1 MKILLIEDDEFT
13 TSIVVAALT
22 NYNYQVETINDGQI
36 GLELAKKVDYDLL
49 LLDVSLLGLDGITLC
64 RQIRFAGYQMP
75 ILILTGKDSTSMRVM
90 GLEAGADDY
99 VAKPF
104 DLLELIARIKAL
116 LRRGKEIL
124 PTVLIW
130 ENLQLNTNT
139 KEVTYTDKHLH
150 LTPKEYGLL
159 ELFLRSPQRIYSRR
173 ALLDKIWSSLEFPSE
188 EAVTTQIKGLRQKLK
203 VAGMNVDLIETVY
216 GLGYRLKE
224 EQDKSIKRQRGKRNR
239 EQYNLRISLSGR
251 TAEEKGVWEGDYY
264 PNSNLQLL
272 EDGVLDPSR
281 GTELT
286 QKQQAEA
293 KVMAV
298 VANMWEEFKQT
309 LGEQIKL
316 FEQVQAH
323 LSDATPNLS
332 LLKQATAQAH
342 RLAGSLGCYSLL
354 EGSKIAREIERLLE
368 ESQTT
373 PKQNVTLQ
381 LGELI
386 KSLKKIVRQ
395 QSLMPTASSL
405 SRVSSGWLLIIDDDA
420 ILTERVELEAKTHGF
435 QVEIAANLKTARSIL
450 VIYSPDVILLD
461 LSFSDPQENGLK
473 LLAELNQS
481 QPDIPVLVFTSCNQL
496 SKRVEAVSLGAC
508 GFLSKTMS
516 ASEVISV
523 VKTALKQHHMAEAKI
538 LVVDDDSL
546 VLNRVTALLSPWG
559 IQLTTLQD
567 SQRFWDVLE
576 YTVPDLLILDIEMP
590 DFSGIEL
597 CQAVRND
604 PRWNQLSV
612 LFLSVH
618 SDTEIVH
625 KVYAAGADDYVK
637 KPFVESELIVRI
649 LNRLERIRLKEKVI

>member
-1 MKILLIEDDEFT
+1 MSMKILLVEDDEFT
-13 TSIVVAALT
+13 TSVVVAALK
-22 NYNYQVETINDGQI
+22 NSNYQIETTNDGQI

-49 LLDVSLLGLDGITLC
+49 LLDVSLPGLDGISLC
-64 RQIRFAGYQMP
+64 RQIRCAGYQMP
-75 ILILTGKDSTSMRVM
+75 ILILTGKDSISMRVT

-104 DLLELIARIKAL
+104 DISELIARIKAL

-124 PTVLIW
+124 PTIIAW
-130 ENLQLNTNT
+130 ENLQINTNT
-139 KEVTYTDKHLH
+139 KEVTYTTKHLH

-159 ELFLRSPQRIYSRR
+159 ELFLRNPHRIYSRR
-173 ALLDKIWSSLEFPSE
+173 ALLDKIWSSVEFPGE

-203 VAGMNVDLIETVY
+203 IAGMKVDLIETVY
-216 GLGYRLKE
+216 GLGYRLTE
-224 EQDKSIKRQRGKRNR
+224 EEKDKSVQK
-239 EQYNLRISLSGR
+239 EQGI
-251 TAEEKGVWEGDYY
+251 
-264 PNSNLQLL
+264 
-272 EDGVLDPSR
+272 LDSHR
-281 GTELT
+281 GTVNQITPCYELA

-316 FEQVQAH
+316 FEQVQAQ
-323 LSDATPNLS
+323 LLDATLNHT

-368 ESQTT
+368 ETQTT
-373 PKQNVTLQ
+373 PKQSITLQ

-386 KSLKKIVRQ
+386 KSLKKILHQ
-395 QSLMPTASSL
+395 QSSMPAASSS
-405 SRVSSGWLLIIDDDA
+405 SRVSSRRLLIIDDDA
-420 ILTERVELEAKTHGF
+420 MLIERIELEAKTHGF
-435 QVEIAANLKTARSIL
+435 QVEIAANLKMARSIL
-450 VIYSPDVILLD
+450 VKYSPDVILLD
-461 LSFSDPQENGLK
+461 LSFADSQENGLK

-481 QPDIPVLVFTSCNQL
+481 KPDIPVLVFTSCNQL
-496 SKRVEAVSLGAC
+496 SKRVEAASLGAC
-508 GFLSKTMS
+508 GFLSKTMF

-523 VKTALKQHHMAEAKI
+523 VKTALNQNHITEAKI
-538 LVVDDDSL
+538 LIVDDDSL
-546 VLNRVTALLSPWG
+546 VLNHVTALLSPWR

-567 SQRFWDVLE
+567 SQKFWDVLE
-576 YTVPDLLILDIEMP
+576 YTAPDLLILDIEMP

-604 PRWNQLSV
+604 PRWNQLAV

-618 SDTEIVH
+618 SDTEIVR

-649 LNRLERIRLKEKVI
+649 LNRLERRIYKYYDYYQC